1 MKITKTQLAELIKE
15 SVRRHLLEQEI
26 PAKRVRSPYV
36 AKVSQVTSSG
46 LRKELPG
53 VSMKAVISKFRRGL
67 NKNAF
72 DEYHV
77 EEKGYGPHEVH
88 FQDKE
93 GNVYIVYE
101 RNNIARIGVDHRT
114 SDEDVENFA
123 TWLMSS
129 ISTQPQ

>member
-1 MKITKTQLAELIKE
+1 
-15 SVRRHLLEQEI
+15 
-26 PAKRVRSPYV
+26 
-36 AKVSQVTSSG
+36 
-46 LRKELPG
+46 
-53 VSMKAVISKFRRGL
+53 MKAVISKFRRGL

-101 RNNIARIGVDHRT
+101 RNNIARIGVNHIT

-129 ISTQPQ
+129 ISG

>member
-1 MKITKTQLAELIKE
+1 MKITKSQLVELIKE

-26 PAKRVRSPYV
+26 PANRVRAPYI
-36 AKVSQVTSSG
+36 AKLGDPPDSS
-46 LRKELPG
+46 LRMEIPH

-88 FQDKE
+88 FQDKK

-101 RNNIARIGVDHRT
+101 RNGVARIGVSGRVPEEEVVQFAEWLKT
-114 SDEDVENFA
+114 SV
-123 TWLMSS
+123 
-129 ISTQPQ
+129 